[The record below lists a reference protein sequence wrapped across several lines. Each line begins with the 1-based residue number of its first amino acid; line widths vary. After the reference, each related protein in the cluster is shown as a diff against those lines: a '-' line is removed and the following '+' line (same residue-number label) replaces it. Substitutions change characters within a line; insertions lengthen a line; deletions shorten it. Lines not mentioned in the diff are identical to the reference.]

1 MTVSLWGFNMDIQSL
16 FKDKTCL
23 TTALTL
29 SHHGKSAP
37 YERLEFLG
45 DRVLGL
51 VIAEYLYRKFPKE
64 KEGELARRH
73 TALVREETLAEIA
86 IDMGIPSLI
95 KTKEDE
101 LRSNPSILS
110 DVCEA
115 VLGALYLDQ
124 GIQKVKEFML
134 PFWMPYVEAN
144 KEAPKDAKSALQEWA
159 QKHAFDLPVY
169 SVLKRAGT
177 DHEPYFFM
185 QVEIMG
191 AGLAH
196 GEGKSKKIAEQNAA
210 DNLLKQL
217 EK

>member
-1 MTVSLWGFNMDIQSL
+1 MGIYELI
-16 FKDKTCL
+16 KDKTCL
-23 TTALTL
+23 KAALTL

-51 VIAEYLYRKFPKE
+51 VIAEFLYKKFPKE

-86 IDMGIPSLI
+86 VDMGIPSMLL
-95 KTKEDE
+95 TKEDE

-115 VLGALYLDQ
+115 VLGAMYLDQ
-124 GIQKVKEFML
+124 GLEKVKEFMI
-134 PFWMPYVEAN
+134 PFWIPYVEAN
-144 KEAPKDAKSALQEWA
+144 KDAPKDAKSALQEWA
-159 QKHAFDLPVY
+159 QRHAFELPVY
-169 SVLKRAGT
+169 SVLKRTGT

-217 EK
+217 KK